1 MDSLTQIVLGAAVGE
16 VVLGKKVGNKAML
29 YGAIAG
35 TIPDLDTFASHFT
48 DVVTAIEIHRGF
60 SHSILF
66 SIIFAPLFGMLI
78 SRWEKSASWRE
89 WSWLMFWGLFTHPL
103 LDSFTTWGTQLFWP
117 FEIEL
122 AFKSIFVIDPLYTLP
137 LLIFLILAMRRK
149 RDSRQRT
156 RYMNLGLWISS
167 GYLLLSLGLKAYTF
181 SIFKESLDQQG
192 IFFKD
197 METKPSPFNTILW
210 TANVETEEDF
220 LIGSYSLL
228 DSDKLVR
235 FKSFPKNHDYL
246 GRLIDDPT
254 IQRLIDISNGWFII
268 TEKDGDL
275 YFNDLRFGQQ
285 NPYAEDSPFT
295 FSYKL
300 IAEDGK
306 VTVEEVEKRP
316 ENAKQIISDLWDRIK
331 GNTSASHRNNQT

>member
-16 VVLGKKVGNKAML
+16 VVLGRKVGNKAML

-78 SRWEKSASWRE
+78 SLWEKSASWRE

-117 FEIEL
+117 FDIEL

-137 LLIFLILAMRRK
+137 FLIFLILAMRQK
-149 RDSRQRT
+149 KDSPRRS
-156 RYMNLGLWISS
+156 RYVNLGLLVSTS
-167 GYLLLSLGLKAYTF
+167 YLFLALCLKAYTF
-181 SIFKESLDQQG
+181 TIFKSSLDQQG
-192 IFFKD
+192 IFYSD

-228 DSDKLVR
+228 DSEKLVR
-235 FKSFPKNHDYL
+235 FKAFPKNHHYL
-246 GRLIDDPT
+246 GRLIEDPE
-254 IQRLIDISNGWFII
+254 IQRLIDISNGWFVI
-268 TEKDGDL
+268 TEKDGNL

-285 NPYAEDSPFT
+285 NPYAENSPFT

-300 IAEDGK
+300 EVENGM

-316 ENAKQIISDLWDRIK
+316 ENAKQILLDLWNRIK
-331 GNTSASHRNNQT
+331 GNPSAPDRNI